1 MSEIRRSASGARQ
14 AGDNYQHLVAW
25 NRALRSLLP
34 GRRMTAIEL
43 EAIGAGNVDDVVV
56 RYDQPP
62 HEFTQVRFAVDAST
76 PLNSSYLLH
85 TAAPGG
91 TSMLQKFHASWRQL
105 RAEAEPH
112 MQLITNRSLDPT
124 DRFLAEIDGIT
135 ARLVP
140 IADQATGNSRIG
152 KTRAAWAEHLQIE
165 EEELLQ
171 LLGCLHFRVGRP
183 YEAEAEHAGDL
194 MLAAGLRS
202 EMSAIRLGVDRM
214 RRWVLEGRRRLSADQ
229 LTAGIE
235 GLGLR
240 ASDPAATLLIQ
251 AIARDPLPEDATE
264 ALDWVEL
271 FQGDEPSA
279 RRKTREADA
288 YRRVMHPQLRDAADR
303 LIAAGHGRVV
313 VRGAMRLPTW
323 FAAGNA
329 LPEVSGVQLICAHR
343 GQPWSSDDNPR
354 LTNIQTRLMTRL
366 GQGDDLAVALAVAAE
381 PVEDVIAHAR
391 AKKLLVDAVARIAL
405 PGGPQVSRIADGGH
419 AMGVVQGIRDDV
431 RKLLRETSARRVH
444 LFLAAPAGLALL
456 LGHRWNR
463 IAPTTVYE
471 DLGLDG
477 YQAAYH
483 IAA

>member
-14 AGDNYQHLVAW
+14 AGDDYQHLVAW

-34 GRRMTAIEL
+34 GRRMTTIEL

-76 PLNSSYLLH
+76 PLTSGYLLQ
-85 TAAPGG
+85 TTAPGG

-105 RAEAEPH
+105 RGEAEPH
-112 MQLITNRSLDPT
+112 MQLITNRAVEPT
-124 DRFLAEIDGIT
+124 DGFLTEIDGIT
-135 ARLVP
+135 ARLLP
-140 IADQATGNSRIG
+140 IAGQATTSSTIG
-152 KTRAAWAEHLQIE
+152 KTRAAWAEHLQID

-194 MLAAGLRS
+194 MLAAGLKNDV
-202 EMSAIRLGVDRM
+202 SAIRLGVDRI

-229 LTAGIE
+229 LTAGID
-235 GLGLR
+235 GLDLR
-240 ASDPAATLLIQ
+240 TGDPGATLLIQ
-251 AIARDPLPEDATE
+251 AIDRDPLPEDATE

-271 FQGDEPSA
+271 FQGDEPWA
-279 RRKTREADA
+279 RRKTREPDA
-288 YRRVMHPQLRDAADR
+288 YRRVMDPQLGEAADR
-303 LIAAGHGRVV
+303 LIAVGHRRVV

-323 FAAGNA
+323 FAAGHA
-329 LPEVSGVQLICAHR
+329 LPEVRGVQLVCGHR
-343 GQPWSSDDNPR
+343 GQPWSSDATPR
-354 LTNIQTRLMTRL
+354 PTKIDTSVVTRL
-366 GQGDDLAVALAVAAE
+366 GQGDDLAAALAVAAE
-381 PVEDVIAHAR
+381 PIQDVIAFAR
-391 AKKLLVDAVARIAL
+391 GAQLPVDAVVRVAL
-405 PGGPQVSRIADGGH
+405 PGGPQVARIADGGH
-419 AMGVVQGIRDDV
+419 AVGVVHGIRDEI
-431 RKLLRETSARRVH
+431 RSLLRETGARRIH

-463 IAPTTVYE
+463 IAPTVVYE

-477 YQAAYH
+477 YQPAYG
-483 IAA
+483 ITA